1 MLTGNRC
8 AFRREAFLA
17 DPFEEQPRFHGPAVR
32 KIAGL
37 LVAGA
42 GLGAQIARRFKEE
55 GAELIIN
62 DIQDDAAQ
70 TVTAEVQGI
79 GIAADVSDSTAI
91 RNMFQQV
98 NAEFGRLDILV
109 NNAGFGFLYAVN
121 SSG

>member
-17 DPFEEQPRFHGPAVR
+17 DPFEEQPWLHGPEVR
-32 KIAGL
+32 EIAGL
-37 LVAGA
+37 LAAGA

-62 DIQDDAAQ
+62 DDAAQ
-70 TVTAEVQGI
+70 TVAAEVQGI
-79 GIAADVSDSTAI
+79 GIAADVSDSTAM

-109 NNAGFGFLYAVN
+109 NNAASGFLYAVN

>member
-1 MLTGNRC
+1 MARLNN
-8 AFRREAFLA
+8 
-17 DPFEEQPRFHGPAVR
+17 
-32 KIAGL
+32 KIA
-37 LVAGA
+37 LVTGAGA

-62 DIQDDAAQ
+62 DIQYDAAR
-70 TVTAEVQGI
+70 TVAAEVQGI
-79 GIAADVSDSTAI
+79 GIAADVSDSTAM

-109 NNAGFGFLYAVN
+109 NNAASGFLYAVN